1 MLYPTAALEEGMLIL
16 RMPILPLT
24 LAAVCL
30 LLVLILLVRLHAAVA
45 LVITSMTLGLAAGMN
60 PPAVLVSI
68 QKGFG
73 EALGSIAIVLGLGA
87 MIGAYVETSGGG
99 RVLADWLLQKFGRER
114 AVWAVLVASFLVGLP
129 LFFEVAFIVLIPVIW
144 SLAKESKKSL
154 LYFGIPM
161 ATAMTVLHAMV
172 PLHPGAAAASQL
184 LGADFGKAMMYGIA
198 VSIPMILIGGMVYGR
213 WIANRMFVPLPA
225 FADQPEIARDGKP
238 PAVGL
243 VILLLVLP
251 VLMIAASFI
260 DRQNKIVQFIGHP
273 FTALTVTAL
282 ASMVLLGTLRGVN
295 RNKLAKLATDSLAP
309 IGSLL
314 FIMGAGGA
322 LKQIIVDTGAG
333 DTMGKLLASSHV
345 SLLLVAF
352 LMSGLMRLAQGSAT
366 VAILT
371 SAGII
376 APMAKVVGGYHP
388 EMLYLAVCCGGTMI
402 SHVNDAGFWMVNQ
415 YFGLTVPQTLRTWST
430 AKFIVA
436 IFGIAIIMLVQKLVG

>member
-1 MLYPTAALEEGMLIL
+1 MLIKL
-16 RMPILPLT
+16 NRMPILPLT
-24 LAAVCL
+24 LAAVGL
-30 LLVLILLVRLHAAVA
+30 LLVLILLVRLHAALA
-45 LVITSMTLGLAAGMN
+45 LVITSMALGLAAGMN
-60 PPAVLVSI
+60 PLAVLASI

-73 EALGSIAIVLGLGA
+73 EALGFIAIVLGLGA
-87 MIGAYVETSGGG
+87 MIGAYIESSGGG
-99 RVLADWLLQKFGRER
+99 RVLADWLLEKFGRER
-114 AVWAVLVASFLVGLP
+114 AIWAVLLASFLVGLP

-144 SLAKESKKSL
+144 SLTKESKKSL
-154 LYFGIPM
+154 LFFGIPM
-161 ATAMTVLHAMV
+161 ATAMTVAHAMV

-184 LGADFGKAMMYGIA
+184 LGADFGTAMMYGIGL
-198 VSIPMILIGGMVYGR
+198 SIPMIIAGGIVYGR
-213 WIANRMFVPLPA
+213 WIARRLYVPLPA
-225 FADQPEIARDGKP
+225 FADLPEIARDGKP

-243 VILLLVLP
+243 VILLLILP
-251 VLMIAASFI
+251 VLMIATTFI
-260 DRQNKIVQFIGHP
+260 DRQNKIVQFFGHP

-282 ASMVLLGTLRGVN
+282 ASMIFLGAMRGLN
-295 RNKLAKLATDSLAP
+295 RNKIAKLATDSLAP

-314 FIMGAGGA
+314 FIMGGGGA

-371 SAGII
+371 AAGII
-376 APMAKVVGGYHP
+376 APMAKVAGGYRP
-388 EMLYLAVCCGGTMI
+388 EMVYLAVCCGGTMI

-415 YFGLTVPQTLRTWST
+415 YFGLTVPQTLKTWST

-436 IFGIAIIMLVQKLVG
+436 LFGIAIIMLIQAFL